1 MVQAVGQPPP
11 PDIRVDP
18 CLPCEQDPNTFLGVD
33 SGEPRSLA
41 SRRLCS
47 QASLE
52 RRLPGERGPSPAEG
66 LQLTWL

>member
-18 CLPCEQDPNTFLGVD
+18 CLPVKQDPNTFLGVG

-52 RRLPGERGPSPAEG
+52 ESGCLGARPQPCRG
-66 LQLTWL
+66 LRLTWL